1 MKHIKKYNESK
12 EEIDLEYIR
21 DCFIEF
27 IDDPKYEFII
37 KENRDDI
44 EIELDI
50 HPSPIERD
58 VKYSINKL
66 AKLGKSLSDF
76 YLDVENSIDKVKL
89 KYPGIYDECEE
100 NFYTSRTEHEKYGH
114 KYLIIALKFHK
125 WLKK

>member
-1 MKHIKKYNESK
+1 MKHLNKYNESK
-12 EEIDLEYIR
+12 EEFDIDYIK

-27 IDDPKYEFII
+27 QDDPKYDFII

-58 VKYSINKL
+58 RKYSMDKL
-66 AKLGKSLSDF
+66 VKFGKSLSDF
-76 YLDVENSIDKVKL
+76 YLDVENSVDKVKL
-89 KYPGIYDECEE
+89 KYPSINVECEE
-100 NFYTSRTEHEKYGH
+100 NFYTSRSENVKYGH
-114 KYLIIALKFHK
+114 KYIIITFKFPK